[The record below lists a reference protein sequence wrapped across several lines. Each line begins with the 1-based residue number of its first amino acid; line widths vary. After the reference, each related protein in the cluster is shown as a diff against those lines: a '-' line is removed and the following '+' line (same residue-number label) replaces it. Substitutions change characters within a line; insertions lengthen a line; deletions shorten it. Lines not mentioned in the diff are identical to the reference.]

1 MISIDFDMDKEKVKL
16 IVRNIELLVDSLKK
30 EISFDEEFE
39 KFQIPDVPINDYDE
53 IFENDDE

>member
-1 MISIDFDMDKEKVKL
+1 LILINFDMDKEKVKL
-16 IVRNIELLVDSLKK
+16 IVRNIELLVESLKK

-39 KFQIPDVPINDYDE
+39 KFEIPDISINDYDE

>member
-1 MISIDFDMDKEKVKL
+1 MDKEKVKL

>member
-1 MISIDFDMDKEKVKL
+1 MILINFDMDKEKVKL
-16 IVRNIELLVDSLKK
+16 IVRNIELLVESLKK

-39 KFQIPDVPINDYDE
+39 KFEIPDISINDYDE